1 MDSLASLQDTWKMVD
16 GTSLAC
22 IIFSF
27 SFSFGDSLWK
37 IILQGGTT
45 RKDSYLAITSS
56 YRPVV
61 IRDLPY
67 SS

>member
-22 IIFSF
+22 IMF